1 MSRILKRP
9 MFRKGGEVM
18 EGIMTGIKPRQNYAL
33 GDRVENYRNVL
44 RAATQGASTGP
55 DALTQFLL
63 RTGQNLIGGESA
75 GGTKLQEIVGSTNE
89 PMENYF
95 KDLQRKAQQEKT
107 IGLQA
112 GMLGIKGQQ
121 AIDVAKAKGI
131 NNLQKDYSG
140 QRAYETEVSK
150 RVESAGK
157 LRSFDKPNIE
167 QRYPRATAEYDT
179 FVLRN
184 LRTTNNETGKMIA
197 AGNMGFVPYDSKT
210 GEFDYNKMQAGGFYF
225 DPRIKSFVQR
235 VPPVTDKDGTIIE
248 EGGIFI
254 YDKNTF
260 EKKKLETKK
269 K

>member
-18 EGIMTGIKPRQNYAL
+18 EGIMTGIKPRQNYSL
-33 GDRVENYRNVL
+33 GQRVEDYKNVM
-44 RAATQGASTGP
+44 RAATAGPSTGP
-55 DALTQFLL
+55 DALTRFLL
-63 RTGQNLIGGESA
+63 QTGEKLIGGESA
-75 GGTKLQEIVGSTNE
+75 GGTKLQEIVGSTKD
-89 PMENYF
+89 PMQNYF
-95 KDLQRKAQQEKT
+95 ASLDKKAQQEKS
-107 IGLQA
+107 IGLQGA
-112 GMLGIKGQQ
+112 ILGIKGQQ
-121 AIDVAKAKGI
+121 AIDIARAKGI

-167 QRYPRATAEYDT
+167 QRYPRATADYDT
-179 FVLRN
+179 FVLRR

-260 EKKKLETKK
+260 AKRKLNQK
-269 K
+269 